1 MNGRSITLLNK
12 GRYTVGIAGTT
23 VDRLSSD
30 SGGLTP
36 SRPSILRGRAAVARQ
51 AHNLEATGSNPV
63 LTTKKHLK
71 PFGVITRRKSI
82 FAS

>member
-1 MNGRSITLLNK
+1 VITPIWDKMGDTSESTRN
-12 GRYTVGIAGTT
+12 TVGRQL
-23 VDRLSSD
+23 V
-30 SGGLTP
+30 P
-36 SRPSILRGRAAVARQ
+36 QPLRGLYNAPRKGS
-51 AHNLEATGSNPV
+51 TGSNPV